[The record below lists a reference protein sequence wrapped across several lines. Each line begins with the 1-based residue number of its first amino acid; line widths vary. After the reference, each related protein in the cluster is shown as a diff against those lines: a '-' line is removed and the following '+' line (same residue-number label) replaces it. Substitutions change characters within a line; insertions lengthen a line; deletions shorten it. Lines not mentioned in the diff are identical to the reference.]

1 MRSGVKVEQEH
12 RCGDRSPQHLAM
24 GSPIERLQKS
34 LILLKLSMSMKAY
47 ANTPPLERAHMA
59 DPTS

>member
-1 MRSGVKVEQEH
+1 
-12 RCGDRSPQHLAM
+12 
-24 GSPIERLQKS
+24 LQKS